1 MPYDSEP
8 FLIEIILKLQELGVP
23 FISISAPSIVS
34 GMSGESEKTL
44 REAFEE
50 AQVRFPLK
58 RPPRRMTAHMQDV
71 EKRPLY
77 TIHRRDRC
85 DHTKAGERATR
96 NGA

>member
-1 MPYDSEP
+1 MQLLAYIHLNIPYYSGP

-50 AQVRFPLK
+50 AQVRL
-58 RPPRRMTAHMQDV
+58 PPKGLHA
-71 EKRPLY
+71 
-77 TIHRRDRC
+77 I
-85 DHTKAGERATR
+85 
-96 NGA
+96 